1 MAALLGN
8 NFRSFFTLTRSFGLA
23 WLAILLALH
32 WWNPVPVD
40 LLRMRG
46 FDLYQQLAPR
56 HKTDASVVVV
66 DLDEASLDA
75 IGQWPWPRTVVAELI
90 EQLFRNDAAAVG
102 LDILFAEPDRLSP
115 QRIADSIRG
124 LGPGIAEA
132 LRALPNNDQVLAA
145 TLRRTRVVLGR
156 TETVWNLPLLEAAA
170 AGSGVFNLDPERD
183 GIVRRVPAVIRVDR
197 ELHPSLGVELLRVAA
212 AADTVEVD
220 ADDAGIN
227 RVYAAGAWIPT
238 DRQGRMWMHFA
249 PHDRG
254 QYLSAQDVIAGR
266 IEPAAVAGKLVLVGT
281 SAAGLIDAI
290 ATPIGES
297 MPSVEVQAQVLES
310 ILTGGYLT
318 RPRYAPVLER
328 LIIFSLGM
336 LLIVLVPAQG
346 ALWTLGLFAAAAG
359 GLGAAAGYLFSSQ
372 GVLIDA
378 ANPTLAVFSIYALLS
393 VMNHHYEEAA
403 KKQAEQAYR
412 DLEETQESLI
422 QAENLASLGR
432 LVAGVAHEVN
442 TPIGITLT
450 AATHLAEKTESLGHA
465 FAAGQLRKSDLK
477 GFVELATETTQ
488 IMLSNLKRAADLIH
502 SFKDVAVDQASEEWR
517 RFDLGEYIHE
527 VLLSLRPKLKQAP
540 HKITVECPPD
550 LEVGGY
556 PGALAQVLT
565 NLLMNSLIHAYD
577 EGQAGELR
585 ITVSQPN
592 PDEIVL
598 RYADDGKGIAKE
610 HLAKVFDPFFTTRRG
625 SGGSGLGLNVV
636 FNLVSQTMG
645 GRISVESEPGRG
657 TLFVVQF
664 PRTVAAPGPA
674 EIAKA
679 PEKSRPEPAARSN
692 GVQE

>member
-1 MAALLGN
+1 MAALFGN

-32 WWNPVPVD
+32 WWNPVPID
-40 LLRMRG
+40 LLRMQG

-56 HKTDASVVVV
+56 HRTDASVVVV
-66 DLDEASLDA
+66 DIDEASLNV
-75 IGQWPWPRTVVAELI
+75 IGQWPWPRTVVASLI
-90 EQLFRNDAAAVG
+90 EQLFRKDAAAVG

-115 QRIADSIRG
+115 QQIAESNRG

-183 GIVRRVPAVIRVDR
+183 GIVRRVPAVIRVDQD
-197 ELHPSLGVELLRVAA
+197 LHPSLGVELLRVAA
-212 AADTVEVD
+212 GADRIEVD
-220 ADDAGIN
+220 ADDAGIK

-238 DRQGRMWMHFA
+238 DGRGRIWMHFA
-249 PHDRG
+249 PHDCGR
-254 QYLSAQDVIAGR
+254 YLSAQDVIAGR
-266 IEPAAVAGKLVLVGT
+266 IEPASVAGKLVLVGT

-310 ILTGGYLT
+310 IMTRGYLT
-318 RPRYAPVLER
+318 RPRYAPVVER
-328 LIIFSLGM
+328 LIIFAIGM
-336 LLIVLVPAQG
+336 LLIVLVPTRG
-346 ALWTLGLFAAAAG
+346 ALWTLGLYGVAAG
-359 GLGAAAGYLFSSQ
+359 GLAAAAGYLFSSL

-393 VMNHHYEEAA
+393 FMNYHHEESA
-403 KKQAEQAYR
+403 KKRALQAYR
-412 DLEETQESLI
+412 ELEEMQESLI
-422 QAENLASLGR
+422 QAEKLASLGR

-465 FAAGQLRKSDLK
+465 FESGQLRKSDFK

-488 IMLSNLKRAADLIH
+488 IMLTNLNRAADLIH
-502 SFKDVAVDQASEEWR
+502 SFKEVAVDQASEEWR
-517 RFDLGEYIHE
+517 RFDLGEYIQE
-527 VLLSLRPKLKQAP
+527 VLMSLRPKLKQVA
-540 HKITVECPPD
+540 HEITVECPPD

-577 EGQAGELR
+577 EGQAGKLR
-585 ITVSQPN
+585 ITVSQPS
-592 PDEIVL
+592 PDEIEL
-598 RYADDGKGIAKE
+598 RYVDDGKGIAKE

-625 SGGSGLGLNVV
+625 AGGSGLGLNVV

-664 PRTVAAPGPA
+664 PRMVAVPGPA
-674 EIAKA
+674 EIVKG
-679 PEKSRPEPAARSN
+679 PEKARPGADRPI
-692 GVQE
+692 